1 MSPNASTHATDC
13 SPDLD
18 NTFSPINGYYR
29 RSNLRLRCLSIR
41 GQLAPDYPRE
51 SKGISQQNL
60 AAVCNFEKANLSR
73 IEAGRTNPTV
83 STLYKIS
90 QALETTISELVDVEG

>member
-1 MSPNASTHATDC
+1 MNISQLQQKIGN
-13 SPDLD
+13 
-18 NTFSPINGYYR
+18 R
-29 RSNLRLRCLSIR
+29 IR
-41 GQLAPDYPRE
+41 ELRE

-60 AAVCNFEKANLSR
+60 AAICNFEKANLSR

-90 QALETTISELVDVEG
+90 QALEITLSELVNVEV

>member
-1 MSPNASTHATDC
+1 MKIDQLQQKIGN
-13 SPDLD
+13 
-18 NTFSPINGYYR
+18 R
-29 RSNLRLRCLSIR
+29 IR
-41 GQLAPDYPRE
+41 ILRE

-73 IEAGRTNPTV
+73 IEAGRTNPTI

-90 QALETTISELVDVEG
+90 QALGTTLTELVSVEEENSTQDGIAHPGGN

>member
-1 MSPNASTHATDC
+1 ME
-13 SPDLD
+13 
-18 NTFSPINGYYR
+18 INQLQQKIGER
-29 RSNLRLRCLSIR
+29 IR
-41 GQLAPDYPRE
+41 FLRE

-73 IEAGRTNPTV
+73 IEAGRTNPTI

-90 QALETTISELVDVEG
+90 QALEVNISVLVDIQQE